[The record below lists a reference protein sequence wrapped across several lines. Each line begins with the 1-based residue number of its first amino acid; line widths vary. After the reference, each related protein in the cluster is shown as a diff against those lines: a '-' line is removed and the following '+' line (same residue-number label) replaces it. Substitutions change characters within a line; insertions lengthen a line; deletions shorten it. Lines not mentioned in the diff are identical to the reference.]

1 MIAVEN
7 TPKRM
12 IAVVFARSALVASAS
27 IQEIKV
33 NGALPTVFAGFER
46 ASSKHR
52 HPRPAVAP
60 RQRQRQ
66 RPHRRRYSG
75 QLGRRLC
82 SAGQLPPY
90 SPVSAACEF
99 VSVPSREAA
108 KQFQWVG
115 DARAFFEGVV
125 PTSAWSDAMVT

>member
-7 TPKRM
+7 TPKQM

-27 IQEIKV
+27 IQEIKD
-33 NGALPTVFAGFER
+33 
-46 ASSKHR
+46 S
-52 HPRPAVAP
+52 
-60 RQRQRQ
+60 QRRVEHY
-66 RPHRRRYSG
+66 P
-75 QLGRRLC
+75 LC
-82 SAGQLPPY
+82 SQVLSERRPNTGILGLLLHRDNDNAHTADATLDSSEEDCGQLPPY